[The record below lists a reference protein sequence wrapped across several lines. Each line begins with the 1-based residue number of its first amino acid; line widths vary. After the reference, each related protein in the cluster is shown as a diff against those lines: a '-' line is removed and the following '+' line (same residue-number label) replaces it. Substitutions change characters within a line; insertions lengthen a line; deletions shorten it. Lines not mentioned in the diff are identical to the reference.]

1 MKKSWAAVFLV
12 PMLLGNASAATD
24 SLDKLADDFWT
35 WRAKYAPF
43 TGDDVN
49 RMERPGGI
57 RDWSKASIETRRKDL
72 AGFETRWKKIDA
84 TLWPIRRQVDYRLI
98 GSALS
103 RVRWELDINPVGNA
117 TRIFTSSKRSPRSR
131 KRSLFPGHTTKHGAA
146 KS

>member
-35 WRAKYAPF
+35 WRSKYAPF

-72 AGFETRWKKIDA
+72 AGFETRWKD
-84 TLWPIRRQVDYRLI
+84 RRNPLADPPAGRLPADRLGVI
-98 GSALS
+98 ARALGTRYQS
-103 RVRWELDINPVGNA
+103 PLETRPEFLHRANA
-117 TRIFTSSKRSPRSR
+117 HPDR
-131 KRSLFPGHTTKHGAA
+131 
-146 KS
+146 